1 MATLLDVKD
10 LRTYFYTF
18 EGVVKAVDGVS
29 YEVEEGETLGLV
41 GESGCG
47 KSVSALSL
55 MRLIPDPPGKIVDGQ
70 ILFEGQDVLSLDMDD
85 MRHIRGAKMA
95 MVFQEPMT
103 SLNPVLTLER
113 QLSETLQLHKGMS
126 REEAHRESIS
136 LLARVGISD
145 PERRVRQYPHQFS
158 GGMRQRVMIAMAL
171 SCNPKL
177 IIADEPT
184 TALDVTI
191 QAQVLELM
199 KNLSQEFGVALIVIT
214 HNLGVVARYADRMN
228 IMYAG
233 KIIERGTSKEV
244 YSNPRHPYTV
254 GLLKSVP
261 RLDLPR
267 RAKLDPIEGQPP
279 DLVNLPPGCS
289 FRDRCRWAVDK
300 CAVETPPLMQVG
312 EGHWSACW
320 RADVLGAAA
329 LDFLQE
335 MRDAGNGAR
344 GGTSKHGA
352 TMSTQE
358 TETVESDQV

>member
-1 MATLLDVKD
+1 VATLLDVKD

-214 HNLGVVARYADRMN
+214 HNLGVVARYADRVN
-228 IMYAG
+228 VMYAG
-233 KIIERGTSKEV
+233 RIIERASAREL
-244 YSNPRHPYTV
+244 YASPRHPYTL
-254 GLLKSVP
+254 GLLRSVP
-261 RLDLPR
+261 RLDEPR
-267 RAKLDPIEGQPP
+267 RERLAPIDGQPP
-279 DLVNLPPGCS
+279 DLTRLPPGCAFTPRCV
-289 FRDRCRWAVDK
+289 FRVERCLR
-300 CAVETPPLMQVG
+300 ETPPLRPLGADSHV
-312 EGHWSACW
+312 SACW
-320 RADVLGAAA
+320 EAERV
-329 LDFLQE
+329 
-335 MRDAGNGAR
+335 
-344 GGTSKHGA
+344 GGHA
-352 TMSTQE
+352 P
-358 TETVESDQV
+358 